1 MDDEIWTVD
10 SKFLEATGPN
20 HSAKDKSS
28 NLFKNKKKGSCLIY
42 FQRLYFFQQ
51 KISGVAF
58 YPTASPPQTGRS
70 NPSPPPPVC
79 NPGSISS
86 QRDSSHL
93 GLAGTQTTIDEMIF
107 CLAALISRLPV
118 YLTWTSGRR
127 RRRCCRRCRR
137 KRRRGVIFWNSNLS
151 FFFLWV
157 MFAKHLLML
166 LDEKKMKIRVS
177 GKKKKNRFNIA
188 SFFEI
193 GTSMKQAWARIQ
205 RPWANGQHSIKLV

>member
-1 MDDEIWTVD
+1 M
-10 SKFLEATGPN
+10 
-20 HSAKDKSS
+20 
-28 NLFKNKKKGSCLIY
+28 
-42 FQRLYFFQQ
+42 
-51 KISGVAF
+51 AF
-58 YPTASPPQTGRS
+58 HPSASPPQTGRS
-70 NPSPPPPVC
+70 NPPPPVC

-86 QRDSSHL
+86 QRDNSHL

-127 RRRCCRRCRR
+127 RRRCC
-137 KRRRGVIFWNSNLS
+137 RRGVIFWNSNLS

-188 SFFEI
+188 SFFETA
-193 GTSMKQAWARIQ
+193 TSNETSLGSNAEAL
-205 RPWANGQHSIKLV
+205 GQGLT